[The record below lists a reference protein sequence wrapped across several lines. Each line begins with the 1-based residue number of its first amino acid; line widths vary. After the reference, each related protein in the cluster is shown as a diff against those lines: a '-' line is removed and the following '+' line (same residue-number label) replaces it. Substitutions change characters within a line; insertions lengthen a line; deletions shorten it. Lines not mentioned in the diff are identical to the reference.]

1 MNTAQFLNDLG
12 LTMGLSDLV
21 FNDEGCARLVFDG
34 KIGVNFE
41 SDAETGHLFAYTTL
55 GPLPAQGREGL
66 YLSLLEANL
75 LSATEH
81 FGATL
86 AVDSLNNEVVLCR
99 HLMTDELST
108 QSFNQ
113 IIENFVNCAEQ
124 WRYRLE
130 HAGPETAPAP
140 LSGGAPVSVS
150 GFIRG

>member
-1 MNTAQFLNDLG
+1 MNTAQCLNDLG

-41 SDAETGHLFAYTTL
+41 SDAETGQLFAYATL
-55 GPLPAQGREGL
+55 GPLPAQGREAL

-99 HLMTDELST
+99 HLMTDELSS

-113 IIENFVNCAEQ
+113 IIEHFVNCAEQ

-130 HAGPETAPAP
+130 NAAPETETST
-140 LSGGAPVSVS
+140 LTGDSPVSLS